1 MLAGRHSSES
11 KLEGGNV
18 TAECFA
24 QTVNRLKDKAV
35 MIFINLQMPK
45 GLLVNKMMNMD
56 RYAVYVILVRE
67 EM

>member
-1 MLAGRHSSES
+1 M
-11 KLEGGNV
+11 

-67 EM
+67 EL